1 MVKKIVILYREEYVH
16 TIQIFTLDSDEQD
29 DLEIAFMAAAR
40 AALDLI
46 EVVTWM
52 PNRNLYPGF

>member
-1 MVKKIVILYREEYVH
+1 MH
-16 TIQIFTLDSDEQD
+16 DSDEQD

>member
-46 EVVTWM
+46 EVVT
-52 PNRNLYPGF
+52 